1 MQFMLRTFFSAL
13 GVALSALLLFCGS
26 FLANVAIG
34 IDRNSGTYEAMAVDI
49 TRELAHN
56 WKLSAIETHYA
67 DEARRELSP
76 VLDAD
81 LHSLKLLGPLL
92 HVDDV
97 KVEPRWTLS
106 SERRP
111 YAPGL
116 LADRLAALINRSVK
130 VTFTGKFAG
139 GLASVSAEL
148 KREDGALKLWR
159 LRIESSSSPSP
170 PERPERRV
178 ISHA

>member
-1 MQFMLRTFFSAL
+1 MLRTFFSVI

-26 FLANVAIG
+26 FLANVAVG
-34 IDRNSGTYEAMAVDI
+34 IDRNSGLYEAMAVDV
-49 TRELAHN
+49 TRELAHT

-67 DEARRELSP
+67 DEARRELSS

-92 HVDDV
+92 HADDV
-97 KVEPRWTLS
+97 TVEPRWTQS
-106 SERRP
+106 SWRRS

-130 VTFTGKFAG
+130 VTFTAKFAG
-139 GLASVSAEL
+139 GLANVSAEL

-159 LRIESSSSPSP
+159 LHIESRSPYPP
-170 PERPERRV
+170 PERQESRV